1 MSQIIIESSN
11 PNDTP
16 AEIEMKLEKAA
27 RTIKLQ
33 RENKQFMDSFLKS
46 KKVAADKIV
55 ASIFQNML
63 KEIEQVI

>member
-1 MSQIIIESSN
+1 MSQIIVESSN

-16 AEIEMKLEKAA
+16 AEIEVKLEKAA

-33 RENKQFMDSFLKS
+33 RENKQFMDDFLKS